1 MKEVLKLQENIS
13 NLITKMVVIE
23 GKIDVMANPVESQ
36 EAAQQRE
43 IDPDFLT
50 EPLKEMEDVKALEQT
65 LLDVDK
71 YYQLVK

>member
-50 EPLKEMEDVKALEQT
+50 EPLKEMEDVKALEET
-65 LLDVDK
+65 LSDVDK